1 MFQLTA
7 QLPGDIYAEFW
18 NAELPNLLEDIP
30 LVFCALIAGF
40 NTMVHHHTQSTSS
53 SNFGSTVSSPMD
65 RSWRSTTL
73 LKILYTGALLL
84 QKNNSG
90 VPFRKLLFATI
101 TPCILGTYS
110 DCIYFSLHDPF

>member
-40 NTMVHHHTQSTSS
+40 NTMAHHHTQPTSS
-53 SNFGSTVSSPMD
+53 SNFG
-65 RSWRSTTL
+65 
-73 LKILYTGALLL
+73 
-84 QKNNSG
+84 
-90 VPFRKLLFATI
+90 
-101 TPCILGTYS
+101 
-110 DCIYFSLHDPF
+110 